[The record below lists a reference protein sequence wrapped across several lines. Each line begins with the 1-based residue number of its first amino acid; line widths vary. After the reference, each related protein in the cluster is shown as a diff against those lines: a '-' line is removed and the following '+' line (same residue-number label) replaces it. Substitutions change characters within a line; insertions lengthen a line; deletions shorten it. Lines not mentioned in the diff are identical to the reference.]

1 MKMFLL
7 LCTIFL
13 LSGSGSFAKEESEHK
28 HDKDNCHEYDVRYD
42 ELMYTLRDLNQTYQ
56 RQIKER
62 DEIIVEMR
70 IKMKE
75 LESDVFQTNQRLK
88 NLEMEV
94 WYDEKAVDEK

>member
-1 MKMFLL
+1 MRIFLL

-13 LSGSGSFAKEESEHK
+13 LSGSGSFAKEESDHK
-28 HDKDNCHEYDVRYD
+28 HDKDNCHEYDERYD
-42 ELMYTLRDLNQTYQ
+42 ELMYTLQNLNQNYQ

-70 IKMKE
+70 TKIKE

-88 NLEMEV
+88 NLELEV
-94 WYDEKAVDEK
+94 WYDEKASAEE